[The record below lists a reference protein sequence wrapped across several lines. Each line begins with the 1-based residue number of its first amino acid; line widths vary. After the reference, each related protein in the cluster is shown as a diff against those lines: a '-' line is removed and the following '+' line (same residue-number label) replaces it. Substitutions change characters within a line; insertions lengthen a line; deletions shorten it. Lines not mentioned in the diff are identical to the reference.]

1 MAIMHKKTFKIYH
14 NDQNIIPEDYVEI
27 DELIAPVIQ
36 VLNQKG
42 YTTKFC
48 CSGHPLD
55 DCLFRDS
62 GADKGYY
69 ETGIPLESYIAFEE
83 GITLPSMP
91 PDFNAEQNTYCS
103 ISRLTIRKIYYIDNA
118 FDNQFYEKSRK
129 ILETM
134 KQLYQWALDLP
145 DFENK

>member
-1 MAIMHKKTFKIYH
+1 MACMHKKTFKIYH
-14 NDQNIIPEDYVEI
+14 NDQNIVPDDYVEI
-27 DELIAPVIQ
+27 DELIAPTIQ

-42 YTTKFC
+42 YITRFC

-55 DCLFRDS
+55 DWLMIEEGGR
-62 GADKGYY
+62 YR
-69 ETGIPLESYIAFEE
+69 ETGAPLESYIMFGE
-83 GITLPSMP
+83 GITLPFLP
-91 PDFNAEQNTYCS
+91 PDFVATQN
-103 ISRLTIRKIYYIDNA
+103 IVNSRLVIRKSYYIDNA

-145 DFENK
+145 DFKNK